1 MPAIAYDPENIFQK
15 ILDGAIPSFKIFET
29 EHVLAILDAFPLVPG
44 HALLIPK
51 AQYATVIDMPAEVAA
66 NLFKELPRLSKA
78 VQQNAFV
85 VMVCLFFLCETKATG
100 ADGINIIQ
108 NNGAASGQAVFHAHI
123 HVIPRFKDDGVLP
136 LPAGQKMIEKEDG
149 LAWLA
154 KIQGKL

>member
-1 MPAIAYDPENIFQK
+1 MAAIAYDPENVFQK

-51 AQYATVIDMPAEVAA
+51 AQYATVIDMPANVAA
-66 NLFKELPRLSKA
+66 SLFRELPRLAKA
-78 VQQNAFV
+78 VQQPHAHII
-85 VMVCLFFLCETKATG
+85 LLALLRATG

-123 HVIPRFKDDGVLP
+123 HVIPRFEGDGVLT
-136 LPAGQKMIEKEDG
+136 LPAGQQMIQKDDA
-149 LAWLA
+149 LALLA
-154 KIQGKL
+154 KIQEKLQ